1 MGQVAPQAQ
10 CCRNDKGSAFGEVS
24 LFDLSDHPNAPNSGA
39 SSLVQIHGC
48 STEPP
53 EFLHQMDPD
62 EWGCGGCKGQ
72 GGDEQDAF
80 GPSSLD
86 TLSYVPCRFD
96 VQSTVDA
103 DRSQARYS
111 KIVVH
116 STRARTQ
123 RRSKA
128 WEEWLRAA
136 THGRE
141 IVLLVGAGFESMRA
155 GSSTDAPSS
164 KPKHCQKV
172 VGKYVLDKGLTELSI
187 LPTIDPG
194 SSPPCEPFSIPVD
207 NIQVVCPLT
216 DFMLLSDVVEAQLDE
231 SERARAALV
240 QYLTEDNESQRV
252 CFLEESENAK
262 DRCIQ
267 ALTALWLEK
276 RNDHSMWF

>member
-1 MGQVAPQAQ
+1 MVMGQQIAPEVA
-10 CCRNDKGSAFGEVS
+10 CCRSEKGGRGCEIS
-24 LFDLSDHPNAPNSGA
+24 LFDLSDHPNAPNSA
-39 SSLVQIHGC
+39 HSLVQIHGC
-48 STEPP
+48 TAEPP
-53 EFLHQMDPD
+53 DFVQQMDPD
-62 EWGCGGCKGQ
+62 EWGCSSCRADDTDIVGLSSM
-72 GGDEQDAF
+72 DA
-80 GPSSLD
+80 
-86 TLSYVPCRFD
+86 LSYVPVRFD
-96 VQSTVDA
+96 VTSTVDA

-136 THGRE
+136 TAGRE
-141 IVLLVGAGFESMRA
+141 ITLLVGEGFQTTRIDITKEA
-155 GSSTDAPSS
+155 LLNG
-164 KPKHCQKV
+164 CQKINA
-172 VGKYVLDKGLTELSI
+172 KYCLDRGLTKL
-187 LPTIDPG
+187 TIMPVDPG
-194 SSPPCEPFSIPVD
+194 ANCKPVAILVD

-231 SERARAALV
+231 SERSRAALV
-240 QYLTEDNESQRV
+240 QYLAESGESQRV

-262 DRCIQ
+262 DRCVQ